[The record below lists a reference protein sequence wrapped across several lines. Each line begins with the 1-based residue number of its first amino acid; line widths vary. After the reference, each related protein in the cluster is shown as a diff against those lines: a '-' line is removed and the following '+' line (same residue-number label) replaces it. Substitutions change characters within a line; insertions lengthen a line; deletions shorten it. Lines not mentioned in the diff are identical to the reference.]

1 MESPENLVGHECLA
15 CLKKTVNQ
23 MAGAEELALRAGIL
37 QCRGVVLCV
46 NDRVGLP
53 RPLNVPGQ
61 DSFLGVVAD
70 GTSDSLAG
78 ALGALFDSMANL
90 W

>member
-1 MESPENLVGHECLA
+1 MFEKRPQSD
-15 CLKKTVNQ
+15 
-23 MAGAEELALRAGIL
+23 GAEELAVRAGIL
-37 QCRGVVLCV
+37 QCRGLVLCV

-53 RPLNVPGQ
+53 RPLSVPGQ